1 MGWKH
6 GGPRTSC
13 TMEPRGAPPG
23 PRGRG
28 GGAHSTR
35 YPPEQAGAGLPVS
48 LPCDGGHG
56 VPPTQWLK
64 MCSLS
69 VLEVGSLKGACW
81 AEIKVVGWLCSS

>member
-1 MGWKH
+1 MDRKR

-35 YPPEQAGAGLPVS
+35 YPAQAGAGLPMY
-48 LPCDGGHG
+48 LPCDRCHKA
-56 VPPTQWLK
+56 PPTQWLK

-69 VLEVGSLKGACW
+69 VLEVRSVK
-81 AEIKVVGWLCSS
+81 